1 MSEERL
7 IVSDGAAEDMIRA
20 FVQIGCAE
28 IHAKTILEKAMM
40 ANRAREAAIID
51 LEDSEAV
58 ERQMKKISDIEE
70 EMNDLANLRRRIML
84 RLFDQYD
91 GDKDYWCV
99 IKHVGTGAY
108 TLFEAYEAT
117 GDPSLY
123 ELALEANKAFIR
135 ALTHFLGIEIT
146 SCASC
151 FADMIRRQNA

>member
-7 IVSDGAAEDMIRA
+7 IGSDGAAEDMIRA

-28 IHAKTILEKAMM
+28 IHAKTILEKA
-40 ANRAREAAIID
+40 EAEMEEGIID

-70 EMNDLANLRRRIML
+70 EMNDLANLRRRTML
-84 RLFDQYD
+84 RLFDMYD
-91 GDKDYWCV
+91 GDKDYWCMV
-99 IKHVGTGAY
+99 KHVGTGAY

-123 ELALEANKAFIR
+123 ELALDANKAFIR
-135 ALTHFLGIEIT
+135 ALTHFLGTEI
-146 SCASC
+146 SDCAAC
-151 FADMIRRQNA
+151 FSDLLKAKGDK

>member
-28 IHAKTILEKAMM
+28 IHAKTILEKA
-40 ANRAREAAIID
+40 EAEMEEGIID

-84 RLFDQYD
+84 RLFDMYA

-123 ELALEANKAFIR
+123 ELALDANKAFIR